1 MKKEI
6 IGMGNYLV
14 NMLNGGK
21 KLKRLVL
28 IGLAALISVNMVGC
42 GNDTIAKINDVKIS
56 KDEYN
61 KIASFLYATGYVQE
75 DKNKGINN
83 NILSFI
89 IGVQN
94 LSLNDKQIEKLEN
107 HLKKQD
113 EQYEEII
120 KLLNER
126 R

>member
-1 MKKEI
+1 MNNE
-6 IGMGNYLV
+6 NNEYLFD
-14 NMLNGGK
+14 
-21 KLKRLVL
+21 L
-28 IGLAALISVNMVGC
+28 I
-42 GNDTIAKINDVKIS
+42 
-56 KDEYN
+56 
-61 KIASFLYATGYVQE
+61 
-75 DKNKGINN
+75 